1 VRPNPPP
8 RPCGAPVTG
17 DYVSDGLTPV
27 ASRATSATA
36 VIAPLIAPPPTALRP
51 PTSGSF
57 TLVSAPLFGAAL
69 STSLLR

>member
-1 VRPNPPP
+1 
-8 RPCGAPVTG
+8 
-17 DYVSDGLTPV
+17 
-27 ASRATSATA
+27 
-36 VIAPLIAPPPTALRP
+36 VIAPVIAPPPIALRP